1 MTTVTTKSV
10 EEWTEEIFAVARE
23 GQEDGFE
30 PFAAMCAI
38 VREIKD
44 GK

>member
-1 MTTVTTKSV
+1 MTETTKSA
-10 EEWTEEIFAVARE
+10 EEWAEEILDLVKE
-23 GQEDGFE
+23 GIEDGFE

-38 VREIKD
+38 VREIRD